1 LKPLFPVKILARSS
15 PRLLFALGLLCLA
28 TAAVAEDEA
37 IYFSDL
43 PVVASVSRLPQRLA
57 DAPTAVTVIDRDI
70 IKASGARDLND
81 IFRLVPGFQTYPN
94 TTESARVSYHGMGEG
109 EYGARVQ
116 VLIDGRSMYSP
127 LFGGGVNWAT
137 LPVALDDIERI
148 EVVRGTNAVSYGS
161 NAFLGVINIITVD
174 PALTHGLSL
183 STSYGNQNVRDY
195 NLRLGGKVGEVG
207 DFRFTFKQQSDDG
220 LANRYDWG
228 DSYFSRLVDLR
239 ADFSLSDQDSL
250 QVSLGQVEGVSQVG
264 RLGSIISIPG
274 LPPIDGDPIRDLK
287 QKDIYVQLLW
297 RRVFSPGSDLQV
309 RYSYVEDRSS
319 DAFSVSIPGQS
330 YVFNQSGDEGVR
342 HEIEVQHSLKMAAST
357 RLAWGA
363 SWRDDGT
370 RSKWALPG
378 QGMVHRD
385 VSRLFGNLE
394 WKPVRWF
401 TGNVGIAG
409 ENDSLAGFHLSPR
422 LSGNFHLNSENTLR
436 LGVSRAYRNGST
448 VDYLGNVKVI
458 VSNAIL
464 ENVFQGTRSLPSE
477 RLDTMEI
484 GYLGDWRD
492 WRASLDVRL
501 FSEKIYDRLF
511 RIDLGT
517 GKTFPDTTLPD
528 ATVPIQNIHIY
539 GVEYQFKW
547 QPFENTRLLVNQ
559 AFTRADA
566 DYLASALGL
575 SGSTLANAS
584 DAQKIDYFTEHS
596 MPRRSSSLLLMQ
608 RLPFG
613 LDFSIAGYWQDMM
626 KWTTNTTSTK
636 YHRYDARLGYPF
648 RFSGLRGEI
657 AFTVQSL
664 NGDHFEYK
672 SDSKSTQHD
681 GRIVERRQWL
691 SLRLDY

>member
-1 LKPLFPVKILARSS
+1 M
-15 PRLLFALGLLCLA
+15 
-28 TAAVAEDEA
+28 AEDEA

-94 TTESARVSYHGMGEG
+94 TTEPARVSYHGMGEG

-148 EVVRGTNAVSYGS
+148 EVVRGSNAVSYGS

-174 PALTHGLSL
+174 PALTRGISV

-195 NLRLGGKVGEVG
+195 NFRVGGKVGEVG
-207 DFRFTFKQQSDDG
+207 DFRFTFKQQNDDG
-220 LANRYDWG
+220 LTNRYDWV
-228 DSYFSRLVDLR
+228 DSYFSRLFDLR
-239 ADFSLSDQDSL
+239 ADFSLSDRDSL
-250 QVSLGQVEGVSQVG
+250 QVSLGQAEGVSQVG
-264 RLGSIISIPG
+264 RLGSTISIPG
-274 LPPIDGDPIRDLK
+274 LPPINSDPIRDLK
-287 QKDIYVQLLW
+287 QKDIYAQLLW

-319 DAFSVSIPGQS
+319 DAFSVGLPGLN
-330 YVFNQSGDEGVR
+330 YVFDQSGDEGIR
-342 HEIEVQHSLKMAAST
+342 HEIEIQHSLKLAQFT
-357 RLAWGA
+357 RLSWGA
-363 SWRDDGT
+363 SWRDDGI

-385 VSRLFGNLE
+385 ASRLFGNLE

-401 TGNVGIAG
+401 TGNVGMAG
-409 ENDSLAGFHLSPR
+409 ENDSLAGFHVSPR

-436 LGVSRAYRNGST
+436 LGASRAYRSGST
-448 VDYLGNVKVI
+448 VDYLGNAKVI
-458 VSNAIL
+458 VNNAIL
-464 ENVFQGTRSLPSE
+464 ENVFQGNRNLSSE
-477 RLDTMEI
+477 RLDTIEV

-517 GKTFPDTTLPD
+517 GNTVPDTTLPD
-528 ATVPIQNIHIY
+528 ATVPIQNVHIY

-547 QPFENTRLLVNQ
+547 QPFDNTRLLVNQ
-559 AFTRADA
+559 AFARIKA

-575 SGSTLANAS
+575 SGSTLADPG

-596 MPRRSSSLLLMQ
+596 MPRRSTSLLLMQ
-608 RLPFG
+608 KLPFG

-626 KWTTNTTSTK
+626 KWSTNTVSTK

-648 RFSGLRGEI
+648 RFSGLRGEL
-657 AFTVQSL
+657 ALTVQSL
-664 NGDHFEYK
+664 NGTHSEYK
-672 SDSKSTQHD
+672 SSADHPD
-681 GRIVERRQWL
+681 GRLVERRQWV
-691 SLRLDY
+691 SLRLDF